1 MFCHCSVSG
10 CVCISITW
18 IFSLELW
25 LLVCLCISIFA
36 PIFIPAF
43 GTLNSTSSG
52 VIIFTFCSVSIDT
65 VFVLALD
72 LVKWSQ
78 LPLAAR
84 SLDCNFSICF
94 TIGQILIFG
103 SFFKKGSWKLY
114 SLNSYFFVS
123 LGFFLLPYNFNSNL
137 TEYKIFRS
145 AFLVLRRDL
154 TLAYFFSFC
163 KWFFLLP
170 KGMLLYLWYV
180 MVLLEYIPVLIVLLI
195 FSWDIVYLYSLWL
208 CLLLW
213 KNFENCFWKFFSS
226 IMVIFKWNILHF
238 LYLFPYALFPLSFL
252 LFSHLFIFSQDNQ
265 CLFFVLLLMKLL
277 CCSSSLLSSAG
288 SWDNLFIFPYIPW
301 DFYFVV
307 GCSV

>member
-1 MFCHCSVSG
+1 MKYLLFLGFLGFFFFHVLSLLCLWMCLYLYNLNFQPWIIILWLLV
-10 CVCISITW
+10 CVCISI
-18 IFSLELW
+18 
-25 LLVCLCISIFA
+25 FA
-36 PIFIPAF
+36 AIFIPAF

-52 VIIFTFCSVSIDT
+52 VTIFTFCSVSIDT

-94 TIGQILIFG
+94 KIGQILIFG

-163 KWFFLLP
+163 KWFFPSTQRNASLSLICYDFIGIYP
-170 KGMLLYLWYV
+170 SIDSSVNFFLRHSVRLQSVTLSFTLKKFWELFLEIFLFHYGYLQV
-180 MVLLEYIPVLIVLLI
+180 EHI
-195 FSWDIVYLYSLWL
+195 
-208 CLLLW
+208 
-213 KNFENCFWKFFSS
+213 
-226 IMVIFKWNILHF
+226 
-238 LYLFPYALFPLSFL
+238 AFPLSV
-252 LFSHLFIFSQDNQ
+252 SI
-265 CLFFVLLLMKLL
+265 CIV
-277 CCSSSLLSSAG
+277 SSLIL
-288 SWDNLFIFPYIPW
+288 II
-301 DFYFVV
+301 
-307 GCSV
+307 